1 MDKEL
6 GLTDADAQIAISA
19 FFVLYVLLE
28 VPSNI
33 MLKKA
38 TPLVWIARI
47 MVSWG
52 LACMALG
59 AVQGPTSLWIVR
71 AILGAFEA
79 GFFPGIIYYLT
90 FWFRPFASL
99 RGFFT

>member
-6 GLTDADAQIAISA
+6 GLTDLQVQLAISV

-38 TPLVWIARI
+38 TPRVWIARI

-59 AVQGPTSLWIVR
+59 TVNSGTMLMVVR

-79 GFFPGIIYYLT
+79 GFFPGIVRAPLS
-90 FWFRPFASL
+90 RCP
-99 RGFFT
+99 